1 MVIDSSIF
9 IEYLRSRDRQ
19 ATTLLNLPAAS
30 QYYVADVTVFELYM
44 GAKDPA
50 KWRDVDVILQPLMKL
65 PFNTDTAMEAAKIF
79 QLLQKQGNIIEFRDI
94 FIAATAITNNLP
106 IKTLNTKDFSKV
118 PGLLLV

>member
-1 MVIDSSIF
+1 
-9 IEYLRSRDRQ
+9 
-19 ATTLLNLPAAS
+19 
-30 QYYVADVTVFELYM
+30 M